1 VGTWLFIVVCWLAW
15 AIYWLAMAFGAK
27 RTVERGDFFGYRLVA
42 LMVFAALFGA
52 LRLLGG
58 SPHSRLWQT
67 GLALGIATDAIVLAG
82 AAFSIWARVT
92 LGRNWSAEVSFK
104 EGHELIE
111 SGPYAL
117 VRHPIYTGVLAMA
130 LGTALNYG
138 RVIGLIL
145 FCALCGAFWWKA
157 RAEERIVASHFPEAY
172 ADYRA
177 RVPAIVPFLL

>member
-1 VGTWLFIVVCWLAW
+1 
-15 AIYWLAMAFGAK
+15 MAFRTK

-42 LMVFAALFGA
+42 LIVFAVLFGVV
-52 LRLLGG
+52 RILGG
-58 SPHSRLWQT
+58 APHSRIWPT
-67 GLALGIATDAIVLAG
+67 GLALGLAADAIVLAG

-104 EGHELIE
+104 EDHELIE

-130 LGTALNYG
+130 LGTAIAYG
-138 RVIGLIL
+138 RVIGLLL
-145 FCALCGAFWWKA
+145 FCALCAAFWWKA
-157 RAEERIVASHFPEAY
+157 RAEERIVAGHFPEAY
-172 ADYRA
+172 AEYRA